1 MAKNEI
7 LKYHVLTKEDNEV
20 KDSILITREQ
30 EKLLL
35 WLIDNEYI
43 DEDYWG
49 FYKIT
54 SIDNVTDLT
63 WFLNARLKAAGKIFL
78 KSLQKR
84 LDRIN

>member
-43 DEDYWG
+43 NEDYWG

-54 SIDNVTDLT
+54 SIDNITDLT
-63 WFLNARLKAAGKIFL
+63 
-78 KSLQKR
+78 
-84 LDRIN
+84 

>member
-1 MAKNEI
+1 MAKSEI

-43 DEDYWG
+43 NEDYWG

-63 WFLNARLKAAGKIFL
+63 
-78 KSLQKR
+78 
-84 LDRIN
+84 

>member
-1 MAKNEI
+1 MAKNEV
-7 LKYHVLTKEDNEV
+7 LTYHVLTKEDNEV
-20 KDSILITREQ
+20 KDSLLLTREQ

-54 SIDNVTDLT
+54 SMDNVTDLT
-63 WFLNARLKAAGKIFL
+63 
-78 KSLQKR
+78 
-84 LDRIN
+84 

>member
-20 KDSILITREQ
+20 KDSILMTREQ

-43 DEDYWG
+43 NEDYWG

-63 WFLNARLKAAGKIFL
+63 
-78 KSLQKR
+78 
-84 LDRIN
+84 

>member
-43 DEDYWG
+43 NEDYWG

-63 WFLNARLKAAGKIFL
+63 
-78 KSLQKR
+78 
-84 LDRIN
+84 

>member
-1 MAKNEI
+1 MAKNEV

-20 KDSILITREQ
+20 KDSLLLTREQ

-43 DEDYWG
+43 NEDYWG

-54 SIDNVTDLT
+54 SMDNVTDLT
-63 WFLNARLKAAGKIFL
+63 
-78 KSLQKR
+78 
-84 LDRIN
+84 

>member
-1 MAKNEI
+1 MEKIKKGGFNMAKNEI

-43 DEDYWG
+43 NEDYWG

-54 SIDNVTDLT
+54 SIDNITDLT
-63 WFLNARLKAAGKIFL
+63 
-78 KSLQKR
+78 
-84 LDRIN
+84 

>member
-1 MAKNEI
+1 MAKNEN

-20 KDSILITREQ
+20 KDSLLITREQ

-43 DEDYWG
+43 NEDYWG

-54 SIDNVTDLT
+54 SMDNVTDLT
-63 WFLNARLKAAGKIFL
+63 
-78 KSLQKR
+78 
-84 LDRIN
+84 